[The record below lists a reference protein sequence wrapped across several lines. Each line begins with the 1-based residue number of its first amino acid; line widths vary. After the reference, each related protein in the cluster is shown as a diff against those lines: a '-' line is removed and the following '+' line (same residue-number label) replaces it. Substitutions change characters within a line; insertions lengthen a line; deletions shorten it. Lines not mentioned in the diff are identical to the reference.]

1 MFRTAPRSILLLAA
15 GALAA
20 APALAQS
27 GTYAL
32 RQLTPETAA
41 KATRAALDECR
52 KRGYQV
58 TVAVVDR
65 GGVAQSL
72 MRDRFAGPHTVQTAI
87 NKAYTAITFRTDT
100 LELAT
105 GTQAGSP
112 SSGIREIPNVVAVG
126 GGVNIAAGGTTVGA
140 IGVSGAP
147 SGIADD
153 ACAKAGIAA
162 IKDELDF

>member
-1 MFRTAPRSILLLAA
+1 MFRTAPRSILLLVA

-20 APALAQS
+20 ASALAQS

-41 KATRAALDECR
+41 KATRAAFDECR
-52 KRGYQV
+52 KRGYQA

-72 MRDRFAGPHTVQTAI
+72 LRDRFAGPHTVQTAI

-100 LELAT
+100 LELAA

-126 GGVNIAAGGTTVGA
+126 GGVNITAGGTTVGA

-162 IKDELDF
+162 IKDDLEF

>member
-1 MFRTAPRSILLLAA
+1 MSRTSLRPIVLLA

-20 APALAQS
+20 AGALAQS
-27 GTYAL
+27 GTYTV
-32 RQLTPETAA
+32 RQLTPESAA

-72 MRDRFAGPHTVQTAI
+72 LRDRFAGPHTVQTAI
-87 NKAYTAITFRTDT
+87 NKAYTAISFRTDT
-100 LELAT
+100 LELAAN
-105 GTQAGSP
+105 TQAGSA
-112 SSGIREIPNVVAVG
+112 SSGIRQIPNVVAVG
-126 GGVNIAAGGTTVGA
+126 GGVGIAAGGTTVGA

-147 SGIADD
+147 GGAADD

-162 IKDELDF
+162 IKDELEF